1 MKTTSKII
9 LILFFFSVS
18 TFLQSQ
24 SISSELIPVK
34 ELIPNIVIDLKY
46 ASTDNV
52 FNNQKLYASN
62 ECYLLKELVMKL
74 QTVQDSLNKIRTLNS
89 KNFPNG
95 IGIKIWD
102 GYRPRSIQYIM
113 FEIFPDPTFVADPA
127 TGSSHNRGGAVDLT
141 LVDLSTMKELPMPT
155 KFDDFTAAAGHDFPG
170 NLLPADVLFNRE
182 FLKKIMT
189 ELGEIDF
196 YIAEWWHYSLK
207 NNKDY
212 PLLDFQMK

>member
-1 MKTTSKII
+1 MKTAFKIF
-9 LILFFFSVS
+9 LILFFFSFSISV
-18 TFLQSQ
+18 QSQ
-24 SISSELIPVK
+24 NISSELIPVK
-34 ELIPNIVIDLKY
+34 ELIPNIVVDLKY

-62 ECYLLKELVMKL
+62 ECYLLKELILKL
-74 QTVQDSLNKIRTLNS
+74 KTVQDSLNNIRTLNG
-89 KNFPNG
+89 KNYPNG

-102 GYRPRSIQYIM
+102 GYRPRSIQYLM
-113 FEIFPDPTFVADPA
+113 FEIFSDPTFVADPE

-141 LVDLSTMKELPMPT
+141 LVDLLTMKELQMPT

-170 NLLPADVLFNRE
+170 NLLPSDVLFNRE

-189 ELGEIDF
+189 ELGGIDS
-196 YIAEWWHYSLK
+196 YISEWWHYSLK

-212 PLLDFQMK
+212 PLLDFQIK